1 MKNNRDFCS
10 QWHHLRL
17 EEVHI
22 VSENTLRKTDFVLT
36 STAVSIRWKARV
48 WSHHLYH
55 PDQLTVRNPGS
66 VTTPYRVVYLNTRT
80 HSICCNS
87 LLWPD
92 ASCLLLLLFIMK
104 GRNVAL
110 FTTTLTELLW
120 FLWVQTTLHGKTEWI
135 CSVVYLYLL
144 ADWVGDRDKGLTWPL

>member
-10 QWHHLRL
+10 RWHHLRL

-92 ASCLLLLLFIMK
+92 ASSCLLLLLFIMK

-135 CSVVYLYLL
+135 CSVSRLGGRP
-144 ADWVGDRDKGLTWPL
+144 WQRNEGLTWPL